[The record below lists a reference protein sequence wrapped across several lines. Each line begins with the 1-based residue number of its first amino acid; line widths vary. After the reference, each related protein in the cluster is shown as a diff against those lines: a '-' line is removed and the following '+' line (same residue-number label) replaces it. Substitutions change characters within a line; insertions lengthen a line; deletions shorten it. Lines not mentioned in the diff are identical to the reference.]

1 MWISFGMAIRTCGR
15 GEQSQVETP
24 AMNEAVQEVAKEA
37 IDVIIKTRPGES
49 PFNAPAVRAMFAA
62 AESTGPDEL
71 AAIAHELA
79 AALATPST
87 QPASCLAISCGTLVE
102 LGADPA
108 IAGMA
113 IIERFVAAAKQPALL
128 DRASATM
135 FDQAAMAHL
144 CRSVELRVAARRI
157 AGVGL
162 LDRASQFTRLV
173 LGYVDQLT
181 LLVLAPAERK
191 GFRVQLEAIA
201 TNAHL
206 FTLLQAALISGGH
219 LEGEALDPRV
229 VGVAAG
235 DIPHRELV
243 ADHERF
249 HFASWQRIAHPPVTA
264 QDTLAS
270 WLPVD
275 GSPHDIPAL
284 ADGRRVISL
293 GPRIVGKRS
302 WDSNFFAN
310 IHDALRSR
318 VAIEQTLTA
327 EEVASELA
335 VIASQA

>member
-1 MWISFGMAIRTCGR
+1 MH
-15 GEQSQVETP
+15 
-24 AMNEAVQEVAKEA
+24 EVVKEA
-37 IDVIIKTRPGES
+37 IDVIVQTRPGES
-49 PFNAPAVRAMFAA
+49 PFNTPAVRGLFAA
-62 AESTGPDEL
+62 AEDAGPPEL
-71 AAIAHELA
+71 AAIARDLA
-79 AALATPST
+79 EALATPSA
-87 QPASCLAISCGTLVE
+87 QAASCLAISCGTLVE

-108 IAGMA
+108 IAGLP
-113 IIERFVAAAKQPALL
+113 IIERFVAAAGPSL

-144 CRSVELRVAARRI
+144 CRSLELRVAARRVP
-157 AGVGL
+157 GVAK

-173 LGYVDQLT
+173 LGYVDQLE
-181 LLVLAPAERK
+181 LLVLAPAERT
-191 GFRVQLEAIA
+191 GFRARLDAIA

-219 LEGEALDPRV
+219 LAGDPLDPRV

-243 ADHERF
+243 TDHERF
-249 HFASWQRIAHPPVTA
+249 HFASWQRIAHPPTTA
-264 QDTLAS
+264 QDSLAS

-275 GSPHDIPAL
+275 ASPRDIPAL
-284 ADGRRVISL
+284 ADGRRVVYL
-293 GPRIVGKRS
+293 GPRIVAKRS

-327 EEVASELA
+327 DEVTAELA
-335 VIASQA
+335 VIASQR